1 MNITIFAVDLA
12 KRVFPLALAD
22 GSWTVVETHCLS
34 CNQFE
39 RWLHK
44 REVSL
49 VVMEACG
56 SAHH

>member
-1 MNITIFAVDLA
+1 MNITSFAVDLA
-12 KRVFPLALAD
+12 KRVFQLTVAD
-22 GSWTVVETHCLS
+22 GSRTVVETHCLS
-34 CNQFE
+34 CSQFE